1 MARTYRGATLGDG
14 AEMMTEW
21 PDMPPQNLV
30 EDLVTRV
37 HATPHMTVLAYA
49 GAGSQALAW
58 LHGVGGSS
66 RTVMAAV
73 DIYHEQSMRWLLGF
87 MPSRFTSRR
96 VARQMAGA
104 AHELARDFRRR
115 ARRDGA
121 TARAAGTGATVKPK
135 AAEFAHVPG
144 ESTPPV
150 PVFGLGS
157 AATIAT
163 DRTKR
168 GDHRVAC
175 AVEDGLGSVIYA
187 LTMEKG
193 ARDRDGEEE
202 LVSLV
207 ILGAVADA
215 CGVFGAP
222 PLPLTDAESLTVDYR
237 PSELIAGVSDGSRA
251 LAVLGE
257 DGHVTNGANL
267 GPRTL
272 LSGSFNPVHDGHL
285 NLARVAAQQSGL
297 PVLFELPLLNA
308 AKAPIDPAE
317 ARKRALQFAGRAPVA
332 ITTTPLFAQKAEL
345 FPGSVFVVGSD
356 TAERVLDSRF
366 YDGDEDKMHAAMR
379 VVQDRGCRF
388 LVAGRRSDN
397 GYKTLADIQVPE
409 CYEGL
414 FEAIPEEAFRDD
426 ISSTQIR
433 QSWATE
439 WQGS

>member
-1 MARTYRGATLGDG
+1 
-14 AEMMTEW
+14 
-21 PDMPPQNLV
+21 MPLELQV

-37 HATPHMTVLAYA
+37 HATPHMAVIAYA

-58 LHGVGGSS
+58 LHAVGGSS
-66 RTVMAAV
+66 RTVLAAV
-73 DIYHEQSMRWLLGF
+73 DIYHEQSMRWLLGH
-87 MPSRFTSRR
+87 MPARFTSRH

-104 AHELARDFRRR
+104 AHSLAMGFRRDSADHEAR
-115 ARRDGA
+115 ARL
-121 TARAAGTGATVKPK
+121 AGRE
-135 AAEFAHVPG
+135 AEPASGGLPHA
-144 ESTPPV
+144 

-175 AVEDGLGSVIYA
+175 AVEDGLGSVTYA
-187 LTMEKG
+187 LTLEKG

-207 ILGAVADA
+207 MLGAVADA

-222 PLPLTDAESLTVDYR
+222 PLPLTGSESLGIEYR

-251 LAVLGE
+251 IALVGE
-257 DGHVTNGANL
+257 DGQVTNGARL

-285 NLARVAAQQSGL
+285 GLADVASRHSGL

-308 AKAPIDPAE
+308 AKAPMELAD
-317 ARKRALQFAGRAPVA
+317 ARRRALQFAGRAPVA

-356 TAERVLDSRF
+356 TAVRVLDPRF
-366 YDGDEDKMHAAMR
+366 YDGDEEKMCEALEAVR
-379 VVQDRGCRF
+379 ARGCRF
-388 LVAGRRSDN
+388 LVAGRSVGGGFR
-397 GYKTLADIQVPE
+397 TLADIAVPE
-409 CYEGL
+409 RFAGL
-414 FEAIPEEAFRDD
+414 FAAIPESDFRED
-426 ISSTQIR
+426 ISSTEIR
-433 QSWATE
+433 HEWATE
-439 WQGS
+439 WQGTSADGGGHAHGVSK

>member
-1 MARTYRGATLGDG
+1 
-14 AEMMTEW
+14 MMTEW
-21 PDMPPQNLV
+21 PDMPPQNQV

-58 LHGVGGSS
+58 LHAVGGSS

-73 DIYHEQSMRWLLGF
+73 DIYHEQSMRWFLGF
-87 MPSRFTSRR
+87 MPARFTSRR

-104 AHELARDFRRR
+104 AHEMARDFRHR
-115 ARRDGA
+115 ARLDDA
-121 TARAAGTGATVKPK
+121 TARAAGAGATVRSS
-135 AAEFAHVPG
+135 AAGALASG
-144 ESTPPV
+144 GAPPV

-175 AVEDGLGSVIYA
+175 AVEDGLGSVTYA
-187 LTMEKG
+187 VTLEKG
-193 ARDRDGEEE
+193 VRDRDGEEE

-257 DGHVTNGANL
+257 DGHVTNGAGL

-285 NLARVAAQQSGL
+285 DLARVAAKQSGL

-308 AKAPIDPAE
+308 AKAPIDLAE

-332 ITTTPLFAQKAEL
+332 ITATPLFAQKAEL
-345 FPGSVFVVGSD
+345 FSGSVFVVGSD
-356 TAERVLDSRF
+356 TAERVLDPRF
-366 YDGDEDKMHAAMR
+366 YDGDEDKMHAALNT
-379 VVQDRGCRF
+379 VQDKGCRF
-388 LVAGRRSDN
+388 LVAGRRTDGS
-397 GYKTLADIQVPE
+397 YTTLADIGVPE

-414 FEAIPEEAFRDD
+414 FEAIPEQEFRED
-426 ISSTQIR
+426 ISSSDIR
-433 QSWATE
+433 SGWAVSWR
-439 WQGS
+439 G

>member
-1 MARTYRGATLGDG
+1 
-14 AEMMTEW
+14 MMTEW
-21 PDMPPQNLV
+21 PDMPLQNQV

-58 LHGVGGSS
+58 LHAVGGSS

-87 MPSRFTSRR
+87 MPARFTSRR

-104 AHELARDFRRR
+104 AYELARDFRRR
-115 ARRDGA
+115 ARRDDA
-121 TARAAGTGATVKPK
+121 TARAAGAGGTVQPS
-135 AAEFAHVPG
+135 AAGHQGPDG
-144 ESTPPV
+144 EASPV

-175 AVEDGLGSVIYA
+175 AVEDGLGSVTYA
-187 LTMEKG
+187 VTLEKG
-193 ARDRDGEEE
+193 VRDRDGEEE

-222 PLPLTDAESLTVDYR
+222 PLPLTDAESLTIDYR

-251 LAVLGE
+251 LAVVGE
-257 DGHVTNGANL
+257 DGHVTNGARL

-285 NLARVAAQQSGL
+285 TLARVAAKQSGL

-308 AKAPIDPAE
+308 AKAPIDLAE
-317 ARKRALQFAGRAPVA
+317 ARKRALQFAGLAPVA

-356 TAERVLDSRF
+356 TAERVLDPRF
-366 YDGDEDKMHAAMR
+366 YDGDEDKMHAALTS
-379 VVQDRGCRF
+379 VQDKGCRF
-388 LVAGRRSDN
+388 LVAGRRTDGSF
-397 GYKTLADIQVPE
+397 KSLADIGVPE

-414 FEAIPEEAFRDD
+414 FEAIPEAAFRDD

-433 QSWATE
+433 QAWATE
-439 WQGS
+439 WQGGP